1 MLPQALASQTCTT
14 FKALSWSVLLRC
26 PTHPGGVSQESLTCP
41 VQPWPKPLWW
51 WSVLSRRASCTLAS
65 GNSATSQIKEN
76 LEFATNKQVFFS
88 FYVSVMLSRPACVKM
103 CVCESRFPDA
113 NSQRVEWELS
123 QSVWA
128 LQPDNWLL
136 LWWPF
141 QSVKITSRVSLV

>member
-51 WSVLSRRASCTLAS
+51 WSVLSRRASCTWAS

-76 LEFATNKQVFFS
+76 LDFATNKQVFFFLLRVGNAFNS
-88 FYVSVMLSRPACVKM
+88 SLCEDVCVSHVSQMPILSESSESWVSRSELCSETIGFYCGGLFKVLKSPA
-103 CVCESRFPDA
+103 A
-113 NSQRVEWELS
+113 YH
-123 QSVWA
+123 
-128 LQPDNWLL
+128 
-136 LWWPF
+136 
-141 QSVKITSRVSLV
+141 

>member
-1 MLPQALASQTCTT
+1 MLPQALPSQTCTT

-76 LEFATNKQVFFS
+76 LDFATNKQVFF
-88 FYVSVMLSRPACVKM
+88 FPFTCRLCFQGQPVWR
-103 CVCESRFPDA
+103 CVCVSHVSQMAILSESSESWVSR
-113 NSQRVEWELS
+113 SELCS
-123 QSVWA
+123 ETIGFYCGGLFKVLKSPA
-128 LQPDNWLL
+128 AYH
-136 LWWPF
+136 
-141 QSVKITSRVSLV
+141 